1 MSTPSSTVSQNSMIN
16 PKTTHLLIRHQEIAL
31 KGRNRPEFERRLKK
45 NLAKCLGN
53 QGQVH
58 TASGRFVVELVAAP
72 DNLALLVD
80 RLSGVG
86 GVAAVTPCLLTEPVI
101 EGITTQALEW
111 AQHDVNAQPDART
124 FAVRAR
130 RVNKRFPMSSN
141 EIDIQIGS
149 QMKTMREGW
158 TVNLK
163 KPDIKISIEIRQ
175 KHALIY
181 SWEKPGVRGL
191 PMDAT
196 QRVVCLL
203 SGGIDSPVAAYEVM
217 RRGCTPVFVHFHSKP
232 YTSEASIA
240 KVKRL
245 AGVLRDISPLPLELW
260 LVPLLDIQKAVRD
273 NCNERYRTI
282 HYRRFMMMIAEEI
295 ATRRGAKA
303 LVTGEAL
310 GQVASQTLSNM
321 QAIDDVVKMP
331 VLRPLVTSDKLQIV
345 TKAQA
350 LGTFAISIEPHDDT
364 CILFAP
370 ERPTTQAKIA
380 TLREEAE
387 ALPQFD
393 LIFAAIDAA
402 EKILL

>member
-1 MSTPSSTVSQNSMIN
+1 MSTLETGYTIN

-31 KGRNRPEFERRLKK
+31 KGKNRPEFERRLRN
-45 NLAKCLGN
+45 NLSKCIGD
-53 QGQVH
+53 QGHVH
-58 TASGRFVVELVAAP
+58 NASGRFVVELVAAP
-72 DNLALLVD
+72 NNLPLLVD
-80 RLSGVG
+80 RLATVG
-86 GVAAVTPCLLTEPVI
+86 GVAAVTPCLLTAPVI

-111 AQHDVNAQPDART
+111 AQNDVNAQPAART

-149 QMKTMREGW
+149 QMKSMREGW

-163 KPDIKISIEIRQ
+163 RPDIQINIEIRQ

-191 PMDAT
+191 PMDPT

-217 RRGCTPVFVHFHSKP
+217 RRGCTPIFVHFHSKP
-232 YTSEASIA
+232 FTSEASIS

-245 AGVLRDISPLPLELW
+245 AMVLRNISPSPLELW

-273 NCNERYRTI
+273 SCNERYRTI

-321 QAIDDVVKMP
+321 QAIDDVVKFP

-350 LGTFAISIEPHDDT
+350 LGTFSISIEPHDDT
-364 CILFAP
+364 CVLFAS
-370 ERPTTQAKIA
+370 ERPSTQAKIS

-387 ALPQFD
+387 ALPQYD
-393 LIFAAIDAA
+393 LIFSAIDAA